1 MIISWHT
8 RLYSALLH
16 LYPRSFRDEFGAEM
30 VDIFSQ
36 AVHETRAAGALE
48 LGRLCFNEFL
58 GLPVSIITAHLN
70 PNNHTNVSPQ
80 ALSLPAPE
88 QSWKEL
94 LLALAVFLLPAV
106 MLLINQTPS
115 LVKSP
120 GSLSIDLSD
129 ALLFLAVMISV
140 GWLGGF
146 PLRTQ
151 PYVGIVFV
159 MGAYLYLFQW
169 VVGLVTPSL
178 ISNFSAGPWD
188 HSTYLLLQVVSTGML
203 WLMLFCLTLLV
214 VALLAVFNRFQP
226 FFKRVQ
232 HDWTLVSFI
241 LYGESVFALL
251 MLLKTYRYDAS
262 YAIAC
267 LFFLAAGAWFFLH
280 SATRWQRLL
289 ALLSGLTLA
298 MGLAALEGWLV
309 PSQVG
314 WPAWRALRPVE
325 TGRLLLTWVWI
336 VIALLLPG
344 ILLRRPISPGQTY
357 PPVPPVESV

>member
-8 RLYSALLH
+8 RLYSTLLH

-30 VDIFSQ
+30 MDIFSQ

-48 LGRLCFNEFL
+48 LGRLCFDEFL
-58 GLPVSIITAHLN
+58 GLPVSIINAHLN
-70 PNNHTNVSPQ
+70 PHDHTNVSSQSP
-80 ALSLPAPE
+80 SLPASE
-88 QSWKEL
+88 GSWKEL

-106 MLLINQTPS
+106 ILLINQTPG
-115 LVKSP
+115 LAKSP
-120 GSLSIDLSD
+120 GSFSIDLPG
-129 ALLFLAVMISV
+129 ALLFLVVMISV

-146 PLRTQ
+146 SLRVQ

-159 MGAYLYLFQW
+159 IGAYLYLFQW

-226 FFKRVQ
+226 FFRRVQ

-241 LYGESVFALL
+241 LYGESAFALL
-251 MLLKTYRYDAS
+251 MLLKTYRYETN

-267 LFFLAAGAWFFLH
+267 LFFLTAGAWFFLR
-280 SATRWQRLL
+280 SAARWQRLL

-298 MGLAALEGWLV
+298 IGLAALEGWLV
-309 PSQVG
+309 SSQVG
-314 WPAWRALRPVE
+314 WTAWSAMLPVDI
-325 TGRLLLTWVWI
+325 GRLLLTWVSI

-344 ILLRRPISPGQTY
+344 FLLRR
-357 PPVPPVESV
+357 PVPPVESV